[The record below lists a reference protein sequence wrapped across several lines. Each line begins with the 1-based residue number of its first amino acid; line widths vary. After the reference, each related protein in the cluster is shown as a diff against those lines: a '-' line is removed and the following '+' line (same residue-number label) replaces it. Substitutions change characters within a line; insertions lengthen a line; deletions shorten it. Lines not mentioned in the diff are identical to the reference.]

1 MPLYHNDTARRH
13 AWANDGHDEDA
24 AAANDDS
31 GNDDEA
37 SNDTVSNG
45 ADDAANDDAE
55 ASDDAVT
62 TGGSPITSTPPSTA
76 ATCGATAEGA
86 GVWPRFWWARRT
98 TGRTGMMIVCKGVRA
113 APKMWDRRRLAV
125 RASWGAG
132 TAWQVSRRC

>member
-1 MPLYHNDTARRH
+1 MDQDAPPLSRPYVPLSHNDTARHH
-13 AWANDGHDEDA
+13 AWANDGHDDA

-31 GNDDEA
+31 GDDDEA

-62 TGGSPITSTPPSTA
+62 TGVSPMTSTPPSAA

-86 GVWPRFWWARRT
+86 GAWPRCWWARRT
-98 TGRTGMMIVCKGVRA
+98 A
-113 APKMWDRRRLAV
+113 RR
-125 RASWGAG
+125 
-132 TAWQVSRRC
+132 SR